1 MKLSL
6 GFAVIAA
13 VFVTYVAL
21 ANTNL
26 NSSRSN
32 VYRVTYST
40 DLASKPQI
48 SALLAALDKLG
59 PTDEAKLKQWLPAN
73 FRRCGIDPARIKKL
87 IIMRPGKDVKE
98 TSVILLT
105 NPADEAQARST
116 TVKSSKSNSSD

>member
-6 GFAVIAA
+6 RFAVIAA
-13 VFVTYVAL
+13 VFVTCVAL
-21 ANTNL
+21 ANSNL

-32 VYRVTYST
+32 VSRVTYST

-59 PTDEAKLKQWLPAN
+59 PTDEATLKRWLPAN
-73 FRRCGIDPARIKKL
+73 FKRCGIDPARVKKTIVML
-87 IIMRPGKDVKE
+87 PGKDVKE

-105 NPADEAQARST
+105 NPADEAQARSM